1 MPLKVAM
8 YVSEESKL
16 ECSENMTVVLIS
28 RTDKVVLQA
37 HSQPL
42 GLVVVSITVRVIT
55 LVVLLTQSSLVE
67 VVLETETPQ
76 VLVVSVDSVQVD

>member
-1 MPLKVAM
+1 M
-8 YVSEESKL
+8 YVSEEYQP
-16 ECSENMTVVLIS
+16 ECSENMIVVLIS

-42 GLVVVSITVRVIT
+42 GLAVVSNTV
-55 LVVLLTQSSLVE
+55 LVVLLVVLHTQSSLVE
-67 VVLETETPQ
+67 VVLETEMPL